1 MTNADIPPTS
11 KKKKK
16 HKKSPALKIKFWL
29 VSGTKMDD
37 KFRQG
42 QFVTDGFSA
51 PYRLDLNCLGGGLML
66 FVREDILTEKPT
78 ESKVFLLN

>member
-1 MTNADIPPTS
+1 
-11 KKKKK
+11 
-16 HKKSPALKIKFWL
+16 
-29 VSGTKMDD
+29 MDD

-78 ESKVFLLN
+78 ESKFFLLN